1 MLEAFLSPEQA
12 VQMAHA
18 QALMSVLEGHG
29 NIVMDWGVEV
39 LAEDGVD
46 PSRVRT
52 ALNRRR
58 ASQSGPGRLVGRAL
72 GMAMKAEQYAVGE
85 QFIAEVAER
94 HGRDTFH
101 RVWERPEHIP
111 SPDELEDPD
120 AWVTRITAA

>member
-1 MLEAFLSPEQA
+1 M
-12 VQMAHA
+12 
-18 QALMSVLEGHG
+18 
-29 NIVMDWGVEV
+29 EV